1 LDPRIENCY
10 FKRTSVESTRQLA
23 NVENVIFYG
32 TLFYKNPIKDHKNVK
47 NMAEKNL
54 TYSILGQDLFL
65 FWSE

>member
-1 LDPRIENCY
+1 M
-10 FKRTSVESTRQLA
+10 
-23 NVENVIFYG
+23 
-32 TLFYKNPIKDHKNVK
+32 FYKNPIKDHKNVK

>member
-1 LDPRIENCY
+1 MY
-10 FKRTSVESTRQLA
+10 FCQIHLRQLA
-23 NVENVIFYG
+23 NVENVIFSQDG

-65 FWSE
+65 LWSA